1 MRVLGFKNPLGFLP
15 MFSSRFAYRLLC
27 GGMLLLVAACSPKS
41 GSSLYGT
48 NCGICHHGGDGMPG
62 AVPPLVNR
70 IDHIASTPEGRRY
83 LADVLMNGVSGPI
96 KAHGAAYSAEMPPF
110 RYLKDEEVAAI
121 LTWLSQRGNL
131 KPAPTISAADIAT
144 ARADRK
150 SAGKV
155 ADEREELD
163 RIHPIP

>member
-1 MRVLGFKNPLGFLP
+1 
-15 MFSSRFAYRLLC
+15 
-27 GGMLLLVAACSPKS
+27 
-41 GSSLYGT
+41 
-48 NCGICHHGGDGMPG
+48 MPG
-62 AVPPLVNR
+62 SVPPLVNR
-70 IDHIASTPEGRRY
+70 IDQIASTPEGRKY

-96 KAHGAAYSAEMPPF
+96 KANGAPYSAEMPPF

-131 KPAPTISAADIAT
+131 KPAPTISAAEIAT

-155 ADEREELD
+155 AGEREELD
-163 RIHPIP
+163 RTHPIP